1 MIGYNGLNNITW
13 FLGYCEQSY
22 DPLGAGRIKVRAF
35 GFHPTVTSGEVSTE
49 DLPWAFVS
57 RPDTQHFAT
66 IEIGALVLGFFLDG
80 RDAQQPIVIGTIS
93 SANFA
98 TPAQPPRSQV
108 DRDRQGGTSSSAAG
122 GTINTDIPPYGR
134 AFLDAIAAV
143 EMEQSPNSY
152 DMRNGGSTFDIN
164 QGHPGPSY
172 GPGGTS
178 SASGRYQFTFDT
190 WYELHGNTNPL
201 MTPENQ
207 DAAAWKLAQQRYYR
221 YTDIPPGSGNGRNLD
236 NDLLTNGISPEIF
249 NILSPTWSTFTPE
262 HMDILLSTYNQSMN
276 LQGTAATTE
285 TGLVP
290 EDVNDYMCESND
302 VLSNLGNLAL
312 PPQMTGEDIHRS
324 PILPA
329 TVARKESSSRNG
341 SYTISEPS
349 IPVGGNH
356 KSSVW
361 NTRYEGSYIE
371 MHAGQDVHS
380 EFINIVHSSGSRVGI
395 DQNGNVTIHSTGR
408 VHIASDND
416 YEENIE
422 GHSTNISKG
431 GYRISVTS
439 GKVEVESS
447 GDMNF
452 TAGGNLNLQAG
463 GDVLIN
469 AGESVD
475 IAGARIGAHA
485 RADTIDIVA
494 AQKMTLQSGSLFGIK
509 TSSVVGIQAKGI
521 GLNAGS
527 DNLKLKGGKIYL
539 NDAAGT
545 PADVADANATR
556 TPAPPEKGF
565 SSESPAN
572 PTPSSISPDQT
583 DNVSGPQ

>member
-66 IEIGALVLGFFLDG
+66 IERGALVLGFFLDG

-108 DRDRQGGTSSSAAG
+108 DRDNQGGTSSSAAAG
-122 GTINTDIPPYGR
+122 GAINTDIPPYGR
-134 AFLDAIAAV
+134 AFLDSIASQESGGA
-143 EMEQSPNSY
+143 Y
-152 DMRNGGSTFDIN
+152 DIRNGGSTYDIN
-164 QGHPGPSY
+164 QGHPGYTP

-178 SASGRYQFTFDT
+178 SASGRYQFTYDT
-190 WYELHGNTNPL
+190 WVELNNGTNPP

-207 DAAAWKLAQQRYYR
+207 DAAAWKLAQQRYHA
-221 YTDIPPGSGNGRNLD
+221 YTGGDLNNE
-236 NDLLTNGISPEIF
+236 LLTNGVSPELF
-249 NILSPTWSTFTPE
+249 NSLSPTWAAFGVPGN
-262 HMDILLSTYNQSMN
+262 MDILLSTYNQSMN

-302 VLSNLGNLAL
+302 VLGNLGNLAL
-312 PPQMTGEDIHRS
+312 PPQATGEDIHQT
-324 PILPA
+324 PILAA
-329 TVARKESSSRNG
+329 TVARKDSSSRNG

-349 IPVGGNH
+349 IPVGGNYR
-356 KSSVW
+356 SSVW
-361 NTRYEGSYIE
+361 NTRYHGSYIE
-371 MHAGQDVHS
+371 MHAGQDTHS
-380 EFINIVHSSGSRVGI
+380 EFINIVHSSGARIGL
-395 DQNGNVTIHSTGR
+395 DQNGNVTIHSAGK

-469 AGESVD
+469 AGESID

-509 TSSVVGIQAKGI
+509 TNSVVGIQANGI
-521 GLNAGS
+521 GLNAAS
-527 DNLKLKGGKIYL
+527 DNLKLKGAKIYL
-539 NDAAGT
+539 NDSAGT

-556 TPAPPEKGF
+556 APAAPEKGF
-565 SSESPAN
+565 SSDSPAN
-572 PTPSSISPDQT
+572 PSSTTISPDMS